1 MCIFVKLECVRKHHK
16 SYTFFAGNS
25 TGHSSNYLNSV
36 NVIYA
41 KIRSKLSDMAF
52 RGELSARQTIYAKK
66 IIHTLNKESVEA
78 MVKLL
83 KINDTSMSP
92 DELIDYIKKK
102 RTDQGLDE
110 QVELKIK
117 EVVYFKKLYAINA
130 LVLLLH
136 MKRDDIQIPKD
147 TPKDLMNIIFT
158 PGLSFGELRQ

>member
-1 MCIFVKLECVRKHHK
+1 M
-16 SYTFFAGNS
+16 
-25 TGHSSNYLNSV
+25 

-158 PGLSFGELRQ
+158 PGLSFGKLWQ

>member
-1 MCIFVKLECVRKHHK
+1 
-16 SYTFFAGNS
+16 
-25 TGHSSNYLNSV
+25 
-36 NVIYA
+36 
-41 KIRSKLSDMAF
+41 MAF

-83 KINDTSMSP
+83 NINDTSMSP